1 MHPRRLHLIQNPHL
15 RLEEKNDGYSSL
27 TSRSL
32 FSFRVFPKVK
42 MEKMIPVFPRFFQ
55 KINTGRLVRV
65 QDAHLGERDYHPAPA
80 LHHPISSDPTRSNT
94 TQVQIRLPH
103 RSG

>member
-32 FSFRVFPKVK
+32 FSFRVFPEGENGKNDTGFSQ
-42 MEKMIPVFPRFFQ
+42 VFPK

-80 LHHPISSDPTRSNT
+80 LHHPISSDPTTHNEVIT
-94 TQVQIRLPH
+94 PDFV
-103 RSG
+103 